1 MSELLFT
8 LFLFGSLLFF
18 VLGVN
23 YYTQRVDIDKISQKK
38 KELYLRRFWYFYS
51 ILYLVI
57 GLFDIIHEKRYI
69 MGGLWISISIV
80 VLYSTY
86 NKSKSYKELER

>member
-1 MSELLFT
+1 MSELLIT
-8 LFLFGSLLFF
+8 LFLFGSLMLF

-23 YYTQRVDIDKISQKK
+23 YYTQRVDVDKISQKK

-51 ILYLVI
+51 ILYLTI
-57 GLFDIIHEKRYI
+57 GLFDIIYEKRYV

-80 VLYSTY
+80 VLYSVY
-86 NKSKSYKELER
+86 NKSISLK

>member
-1 MSELLFT
+1 MSELLIT
-8 LFLFGSLLFF
+8 LFLFGSLMLF

-23 YYTQRVDIDKISQKK
+23 YYTQRVGIDKISQKK

-51 ILYLVI
+51 ILYLAI
-57 GLFDIIHEKRYI
+57 GLFDIIYEKRYV

-80 VLYSTY
+80 VLYSIY
-86 NKSKSYKELER
+86 NKSIPHK

>member
-1 MSELLFT
+1 MSELLIT
-8 LFLFGSLLFF
+8 LFLFGSLMLF

-23 YYTQRVDIDKISQKK
+23 YYTQRVDVDKISQKK

-57 GLFDIIHEKRYI
+57 GLFDIIYEKRYV

-80 VLYSTY
+80 VLYSIY
-86 NKSKSYKELER
+86 NKSIPHK

>member
-1 MSELLFT
+1 MSELLIT
-8 LFLFGSLLFF
+8 LFLFGSLMLF

-23 YYTQRVDIDKISQKK
+23 HYTQRVDVDKLSQKK

-51 ILYLVI
+51 ILYLTI
-57 GLFDIIHEKRYI
+57 GFFDIIYENRYV

-80 VLYSTY
+80 VLYSIY
-86 NKSKSYKELER
+86 NKSISHK